1 MSKNHYSNGFVVRI
15 SATGD
20 DNSDVAAGWSGTT
33 VVKSKRAKNTPLA
46 MRKKQRAAEI
56 AGVVGGSG
64 DSSGSTGGSGGGGG
78 GSSSSGVHFNRSSSA
93 SKIKVPRSN
102 SSKKRSPRSD
112 SKMQSTSNSNS
123 YTIGQQRVGAISKY
137 SKRRRACI
145 ATTGTWS
152 TVVSS
157 FIPPPSFKPV
167 SLLLSRSPLF

>member
-56 AGVVGGSG
+56 AGVVSSTGGSTG
-64 DSSGSTGGSGGGGG
+64 GNTGGCGGGSGGGGG
-78 GSSSSGVHFNRSSSA
+78 GGGGVHFNRSSSA

-112 SKMQSTSNSNS
+112 SKMQSPSNSNS

-145 ATTGTWS
+145 AYMEA
-152 TVVSS
+152 
-157 FIPPPSFKPV
+157 
-167 SLLLSRSPLF
+167 L

>member
-56 AGVVGGSG
+56 AGVAGGSG
-64 DSSGSTGGSGGGGG
+64 GSSGNTGGSGSGGGGG
-78 GSSSSGVHFNRSSSA
+78 GGSSGGVHFNRSSSA

-145 ATTGTWS
+145 AYMEA
-152 TVVSS
+152 
-157 FIPPPSFKPV
+157 
-167 SLLLSRSPLF
+167 L

>member
-56 AGVVGGSG
+56 AGVVSGSGGSG
-64 DSSGSTGGSGGGGG
+64 GGNTGGGSGSGGGGG
-78 GSSSSGVHFNRSSSA
+78 SSGGVHFNRSSSA

-145 ATTGTWS
+145 AYMEA
-152 TVVSS
+152 
-157 FIPPPSFKPV
+157 
-167 SLLLSRSPLF
+167 L

>member
-20 DNSDVAAGWSGTT
+20 ENSDVAAGWSGTT

-56 AGVVGGSG
+56 AGVVSGSGGS
-64 DSSGSTGGSGGGGG
+64 GGSGGGGG
-78 GSSSSGVHFNRSSSA
+78 GSSSGVHFNRSSSA

-112 SKMQSTSNSNS
+112 SKMQSPSNSNS

-137 SKRRRACI
+137 SKRRSVHRVMEA
-145 ATTGTWS
+145 
-152 TVVSS
+152 
-157 FIPPPSFKPV
+157 
-167 SLLLSRSPLF
+167 L

>member
-20 DNSDVAAGWSGTT
+20 ENSDVAAGWSGTT

-56 AGVVGGSG
+56 AGVVSGSGGSNG
-64 DSSGSTGGSGGGGG
+64 NTGGSGGGGG
-78 GSSSSGVHFNRSSSA
+78 GGSGGVHFNRSSSA

-112 SKMQSTSNSNS
+112 SKMQSPSNSNS

-137 SKRRRACI
+137 SKRRSVHRVMEA
-145 ATTGTWS
+145 
-152 TVVSS
+152 
-157 FIPPPSFKPV
+157 
-167 SLLLSRSPLF
+167 L